1 MTQPASLIIQ
11 KSHELVNAKY
21 NFSLNENRIFL
32 KMLSQIQATDAD
44 FQKYSFY
51 MKDFIQEFGIN
62 NKDIYR
68 EIEAMT
74 DGLLKKI
81 IKIPIR
87 KNGKEKVFKTTLVSS
102 FEYFKDGSGVVT
114 ASFHPMLKPY
124 LLQLKTH
131 YLRYDLKNVLRL
143 SSSHAIRLYELLKQ
157 FETSGYRIIALQE
170 LKELLGVADKYD
182 RYYNFKMKVLE
193 YSRIHISQFTDIS
206 FDYQEISEKRQVVR
220 LEFRIQKNGA
230 VTELPVAPAVRE
242 CLRRWKMETDV
253 GLIDRLKPRPEPVIL
268 EVRKKVEQQFKQIS
282 KRGMKIQ
289 HPAAYLRKLLMNQSL
304 FEQTEKR
311 LNEQPAEKTDTNL
324 KNIFEKEL
332 TEKTQQLRAAHLT
345 PELQEQILEHL
356 QKNPLQ
362 ARLLQDERY
371 VQAQLDRHLQKTYLQ
386 KREYVF
392 DSRIKQRK

>member
-1 MTQPASLIIQ
+1 MTESTPVFIQ
-11 KSHELVNAKY
+11 KAHELVNAKY
-21 NFSLNENRIFL
+21 AFSLQEMRVFL
-32 KMLSQIQATDAD
+32 KMLTLIGQEDAD
-44 FQKYSFY
+44 FQKYSFKV
-51 MKDFIQEFGIN
+51 KDFAHEFGIKS
-62 NKDIYR
+62 KDIYG
-68 EIEAMT
+68 ELEALT

-124 LLQLKTH
+124 LLQLKTQ

-170 LKELLGVADKYD
+170 LKELLWVADKYD
-182 RYYNFKMKVLE
+182 RYYNFKVKVLE
-193 YSRIHISQFTDIS
+193 YGKKSLWLHTDIS
-206 FDYQEISEKRQVVR
+206 FDYQEILTGKQITQ
-220 LEFRIQKNGA
+220 LEFRIRKNGA

-253 GLIDRLKPRPEPVIL
+253 GLIDRLKPRPEAVIL

-282 KRGMKIQ
+282 KRGLKIQ
-289 HPAAYLRKLLMNQSL
+289 HPTAYLRKLLMNQSL

-311 LNEQPAEKTDTNL
+311 LCEKPVETVDSNL

-332 TEKTQQLRAAHLT
+332 AEKTQQLRAEYLT
-345 PELQEQILEHL
+345 MELQEQIVERL
-356 QKNPLQ
+356 QKNPLL
-362 ARLLQDERY
+362 AKILKDERH

-386 KREYVF
+386 KHEYEF
-392 DSRIKQRK
+392 DSRVKEAK

>member
-1 MTQPASLIIQ
+1 MTESTPVFIQ
-11 KSHELVNAKY
+11 KAHELVNAKY
-21 NFSLNENRIFL
+21 AFSLQEMRVFL
-32 KMLSQIQATDAD
+32 KMLTLIGNEDAD
-44 FQKYSFY
+44 FQKYSFKV
-51 MKDFIQEFGIN
+51 KDFAHEFGIKS
-62 NKDIYR
+62 KDIYG
-68 EIEAMT
+68 ELEALT

-124 LLQLKTH
+124 LLQLKTQ

-157 FETSGYRIIALQE
+157 FESSGYRIIPLQE

-182 RYYNFKMKVLE
+182 RYYNFKVKVLE
-193 YSRIHISQFTDIS
+193 YGKKSLSQHTDIS
-206 FDYQEISEKRQVVR
+206 FDYQEILTGKQITQ
-220 LEFRIQKNGA
+220 LEFRIRKNGA
-230 VTELPVAPAVRE
+230 VTELPVAPAVWE

-282 KRGMKIQ
+282 KRGLKIQ
-289 HPAAYLRKLLMNQSL
+289 HPTAYLRKLIMNQSL

-311 LNEQPAEKTDTNL
+311 LCEKPVETVDPNL
-324 KNIFEKEL
+324 KNIFEQEL
-332 TEKTQQLRAAHLT
+332 ADKMNKLRAQYLT
-345 PELQEQILEHL
+345 TELQEQVLERL

-362 ARLLQDERY
+362 AKLLQDERY

-386 KREYVF
+386 KREYTF
-392 DSRIKQRK
+392 DSRVKQTK